1 MTCFAMTWARANW
14 QQTACDDKKHVF
26 ERRSSASGQN
36 NWTGGATGERAT
48 GGGSNW
54 ATNNW
59 WRIEKLGCEQL
70 EGWKTN
76 QENILGTW
84 NSWRTEWP
92 AGNESGGSLN
102 VISKFKKKTRK
113 SRKHRLRMRRRGS
126 YNVIAILAIC
136 PTMVRIFFGISVR
149 PWRGNTDISVHIF
162 ILYIKHRQYLFR
174 IFACYDTLQYNVIM
188 WYSSIWWLFLQS
200 KNTQ

>member
-1 MTCFAMTWARANW
+1 MTRGTFSREGV
-14 QQTACDDKKHVF
+14 QLLGK
-26 ERRSSASGQN
+26 N
-36 NWTGGATGERAT
+36 NWTGGAAGERTIWKTGEQKTR
-48 GGGSNW
+48 GLKNKS
-54 ATNNW
+54 
-59 WRIEKLGCEQL
+59 RKHLGHLEQL
-70 EGWKTN
+70 EDWVTSGEWEWWKLKCDL
-76 QENILGTW
+76 EILNRIW
-84 NSWRTEWP
+84 KSRT
-92 AGNESGGSLN
+92 
-102 VISKFKKKTRK
+102 

-149 PWRGNTDISVHIF
+149 PWRGNADISVHIF